1 MNKKNIAI
9 AMSGLTVLASAAP
22 VFAAEVKEDY
32 TTVQKDYKDTLKKI
46 QTGILSGAI
55 TDITVKYDNKSVAD
69 LEMPTD
75 TEENLKKASDNF
87 YNLVDSKLDNLSD
100 GDLVSFDITYDLSKK
115 VYTKAEADA
124 LVTKLQ
130 NVIVLRPAT
139 TTRAGAV
146 MQDTT
151 DNTKVKAADRNIT
164 AKDFYKITAEPAAGT
179 IGGYQVEIDKDA
191 DAATN
196 LANYKYAAN
205 TTVEWADSAN
215 KVFAASTL
223 AAKVVI
229 TGADVVKFDA
239 NLFPF
244 DATAGS
250 TTDPVKATIADTNAS
265 KDEYTTVHVIN
276 AKETTIDIDS
286 STSTSAEDLAKK
298 YVFDETDLNSIYK
311 ELNEGDGYGDQVQ
324 LVSGRYQVTL
334 YPEGKRLE
342 TKGATDV
349 ANAPVKLVLKADK
362 IKDMK
367 DYIDDLRTY
376 NNSYSNVVTVA
387 GEDRIETAIEL
398 SNKYYN
404 SDDKHAITDSATD
417 SVVLVGSQAIVDGLV
432 ASPLASEK
440 HAPLLLT
447 SKDKLDS
454 NVKSEIKRV
463 MDLKSTSGINTS
475 KKVYLAGGV
484 NSISKEV
491 ENELKDMGLKVTRL
505 SGDDRYETSLAIAD
519 EVGLDNDKAFVVGGT
534 GLADAMSIAPVASQL
549 KKSNGDLDVVDGDA
563 TPIVVVDGKAKD
575 INNETED
582 FLNNAQVDIIGGENS
597 VSKDIEK
604 AIDDA
609 TGKEPNRTS
618 GDDRQATNAEVMKET
633 DYFEKGSVENYFVAK
648 DGSTKEDQLVDALA
662 AAPVAAN
669 FGSTYNGKDA
679 ASGTVS
685 PAPIVLA
692 TDSLS
697 SDQNVGVSKS
707 VKDAGGKN
715 LVQVGQGI
723 ASSIISKMKDL
734 LDM

>member
-22 VFAAEVKEDY
+22 VFAADVKAEY
-32 TTVQKDYKDTLKKI
+32 ITVQKDYKDTLKKI
-46 QTGILSGAI
+46 QAGIKDGSI
-55 TDITVKYDNKSVAD
+55 TNLVVTYDKDKEVANYNYKTNATTAD
-69 LEMPTD
+69 AKEVAATTL
-75 TEENLKKASDNF
+75 
-87 YNLVDSKLDNLSD
+87 YNLVDSKLDNLGD
-100 GDLVSFDITYDLSKK
+100 GDLVSFNIKYDAAEKFHTKDEMDALKTRLENKEIVKPASETTAGLVMADGVTNSKK
-115 VYTKAEADA
+115 ADKSLYAKDVIKFDVVSDTIGYKLTATPISDAQLATLKATYKYA
-124 LVTKLQ
+124 
-130 NVIVLRPAT
+130 N
-139 TTRAGAV
+139 
-146 MQDTT
+146 
-151 DNTKVKAADRNIT
+151 NTKVEFASAT
-164 AKDFYKITAEPAAGT
+164 EL
-179 IGGYQVEIDKDA
+179 
-191 DAATN
+191 AATDGS
-196 LANYKYAAN
+196 A
-205 TTVEWADSAN
+205 VEVAKGKEYNATGSLVFDSDTGKTSNINVDPLTN
-215 KVFAASTL
+215 KGDT
-223 AAKVVI
+223 
-229 TGADVVKFDA
+229 VVK
-239 NLFPF
+239 
-244 DATAGS
+244 
-250 TTDPVKATIADTNAS
+250 
-265 KDEYTTVHVIN
+265 VIN
-276 AKETTIDIDS
+276 AKESTIDIDS

-298 YVFDETDLNSIYK
+298 YVFDEDKLDDIYK
-311 ELNEGDGYGDQVQ
+311 ELTSEEGYGNLVQ
-324 LVSGRYQVTL
+324 LVSGRYQVAL
-334 YPEGKRLE
+334 YPEGKRLD
-342 TKGATDV
+342 TKGATDIE
-349 ANAPVKLVLKADK
+349 NTPVKLVLKADK

-563 TPIVVVDGKAKD
+563 TPIVVVDGKAKT

-597 VSKDIEK
+597 VSKDVEK
-604 AIDDA
+604 SIDDA

-633 DYFEKGSVENYFVAK
+633 DYFEKGSVINYFVAK

-669 FGSTYNGKDA
+669 FGSTYDGKNA
-679 ASGTVS
+679 NGTVS

-697 SDQNVGVSKS
+697 ADQNVGVSKS
-707 VKDAGGKN
+707 VSDDGGKN
-715 LVQVGQGI
+715 LVQVGKGI
-723 ASSIISKMKDL
+723 ASSVISKMKDL